1 MFDTA
6 CLSGLEVGFLFGE
19 RGGKRRLQKVHDRFD
34 TMRNVHKETVES
46 NEGRGTGKTGAVSLD
61 AVAVTPPV

>member
-1 MFDTA
+1 
-6 CLSGLEVGFLFGE
+6 
-19 RGGKRRLQKVHDRFD
+19 
-34 TMRNVHKETVES
+34 MRNVHKETVES